1 MGVQACICLVMACS
15 AVCMRARGLCW
26 RADQSACA
34 HVPRAS
40 VQIDVQARTW
50 LVLARRSTCM
60 RARGLC
66 WRAHRRAREHAP
78 CAGVQ
83 TDVHACMCQ
92 VLACTSTCMRACAR
106 CRRAHR
112 PACVHVP
119 GAGVHIGVLACTW
132 VAQAYRRDIPGCQTD
147 VHACSLMP
155 TKSIQYCR
163 RAAAIEDQQGT
174 VPCEQ
179 LPLQAEE
186 TSLLSCKRK
195 CQREEV
201 IFSINTARSYIWHL
215 RSVRPKIQKKSMSAD
230 GRKATVK

>member
-1 MGVQACICLVMACS
+1 MGVQACICLVPACR

-26 RADQSACA
+26 RAHQ
-34 HVPRAS
+34 H
-40 VQIDVQARTW
+40 
-50 LVLARRSTCM
+50 
-60 RARGLC
+60 
-66 WRAHRRAREHAP
+66 
-78 CAGVQ
+78 
-83 TDVHACMCQ
+83 
-92 VLACTSTCMRACAR
+92 
-106 CRRAHR
+106 
-112 PACVHVP
+112 ACVHVP
-119 GAGVHIGVLACTW
+119 GAGVQIGVLACTW

-179 LPLQAEE
+179 LPLRAEE

-201 IFSINTARSYIWHL
+201 IFSINTARSYILHL